1 MAKLKLDV
9 FMGVGVSV
17 TLTTL
22 VVMLLAEH
30 VTAVIEQLAKAADTD
45 YLTGLSNR
53 RAFDAEF
60 RRQSDR
66 AQRSGLPLALA
77 LFDLDLDDA
86 VTFSER
92 IGREL
97 QRRTHD
103 DGPALSVSAGV
114 AALADCEPTPA
125 GMLVAADC
133 ALYAAKAAGRRRVA
147 MWQDGATHVGVRMD
161 AERPLI
167 VDAA

>member
-66 AQRSGLPLALA
+66 AQRSGLPLAL
-77 LFDLDLDDA
+77 
-86 VTFSER
+86 E
-92 IGREL
+92 
-97 QRRTHD
+97 RRTHD